1 MTTPKKPITLNE
13 WQEMFNLVYGQTN
26 STLSP
31 IQMWLHLMEEAGE
44 VARDMR
50 KEDYASLAND
60 LPDLFAWLCSFSNQT
75 GIKIEQAVWEKYPKI
90 CPYCLRSNNCVCISE
105 GFSSYDSRRLNRYQ
119 KNNSKPDS
127 LESWEEMF
135 KNIFGNVNRILSR
148 ASIGFHLMEEIG
160 EVASL
165 LRRNDFDNYSVE
177 IADVF
182 AWVVA
187 IPMKMPELGTLSEMA
202 WSVYPGMC
210 KRCKMHVCGCEGNLT
225 GPRL

>member
-1 MTTPKKPITLNE
+1 MSTPQKPDTLNE
-13 WQEMFNLVYGQTN
+13 WQEMFKQIYGQN
-26 STLSP
+26 NNTLSP
-31 IQMWLHLMEEAGE
+31 VRMWLHLMEEAGE

-50 KEDYASLAND
+50 KEDYVSLLHD
-60 LPDLFAWLCSFSNQT
+60 LPDVFAWLCTFSNQM
-75 GIKIEQAVWEKYPKI
+75 GINVEQAVWEKYPNI
-90 CPYCLRSNNCVCISE
+90 CPYCLRTNNCVCIAE
-105 GFSSYDSRRLNRYQ
+105 GFSSYDSRRLNRYR
-119 KNNSKPDS
+119 KNNSKPHS

-135 KNIFGNVNRILSR
+135 RSIYGNVNRILSR

-165 LRRNDFDNYSVE
+165 LRRDDFDSYSIE

-182 AWVVA
+182 AWLVA

-210 KRCKMHVCGCEGNLT
+210 KRCRLHICGCEGRST